1 MASSGARRQARELA
15 LQVMFQ
21 LEFAPSQ
28 DLTMALNNFRAAFE
42 AEADVWEY
50 ATEVL
55 KGLQQQR
62 GKIDEI
68 VQANTAHWK
77 LERLALVDLNVL
89 RIATFEMHFGGGATP
104 APVAINEAI
113 EIAKKYG
120 TTDSGKFVNGVLDQ
134 IRKAVL

>member
-1 MASSGARRQARELA
+1 MASGARRQARELA

-21 LEFAPSQ
+21 LEFAPDQ
-28 DLTMALNNFRAAFE
+28 DLTVALNNFRAAFT
-42 AEADVWEY
+42 AEDDVWQY
-50 ATEVL
+50 ALEL
-55 KGLQQQR
+55 LSGLQKQR
-62 GKIDEI
+62 AKIDQI
-68 VQANTAHWK
+68 VQSHTAHWR

-89 RIATFEMHFGGGATP
+89 RIATYEMHFGGGQTP
-104 APVAINEAI
+104 GPVAINEAI

>member
-1 MASSGARRQARELA
+1 MPAGARRQARELA

-21 LEFAPSQ
+21 LEFAPGQ
-28 DLTMALNNFRAAFE
+28 DLTVALNNFRTAFAAE
-42 AEADVWEY
+42 DDVWHY
-50 ATEVL
+50 ALEIL
-55 KGLQQQR
+55 SGMQQQ
-62 GKIDEI
+62 KANIDQI
-68 VQANTAHWK
+68 VQTHTAHWR

-89 RIATFEMHFGGGATP
+89 RIATFEMHFGGGQTP

>member
-1 MASSGARRQARELA
+1 MASGARRQARELA

-21 LEFAPSQ
+21 LEFAPGQ
-28 DLTMALNNFRAAFE
+28 DLTLALNNFRAAFE
-42 AEADVWEY
+42 AEADVWQY
-50 ATEVL
+50 ATEIL
-55 KGLQQQR
+55 SGLQLQR
-62 GKIDEI
+62 AKIDQL
-68 VQANTAHWK
+68 VQAHTAHWK

-89 RIATFEMHFGGGATP
+89 RIATFEMHFGGGQTP
-104 APVAINEAI
+104 PAVAINEGI